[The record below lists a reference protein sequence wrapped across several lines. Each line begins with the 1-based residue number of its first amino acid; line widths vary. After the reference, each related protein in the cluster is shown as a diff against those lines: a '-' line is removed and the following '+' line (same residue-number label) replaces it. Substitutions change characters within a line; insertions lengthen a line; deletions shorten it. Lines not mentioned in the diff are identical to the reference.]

1 MNRNLLWIA
10 SICFVCLTHDPAAW
24 ALDQDPSPAP
34 PATEPPTTEP
44 PTTEPPATEP
54 PATEP
59 PAKPDAAVAAQ
70 EAAPPKNEEPKIE
83 QTQQRLE
90 AIEKLLEQLS
100 SELKSRKE
108 TTAVQAAPEKPPVP
122 EKSSDVVAAPRP
134 RGERL
139 TQPKLPVS
147 VKLEPSWLE
156 QIKWRSI
163 GPANMSGR
171 ISDIAVHEK
180 DSSLWWI
187 ATASGGL
194 LKSTNHGGSFEHQFD
209 REKVV
214 SIGSI
219 ATDPN
224 NREILWVGTGEINPR
239 NSVSYGNGVY
249 KTVDGGKTFLHLG
262 LDRSYQIARILVDPR
277 NSDTVYVGA
286 AGRLYGSNPER
297 GVYKTTDGGKTWQQ
311 ILFVDDQTGV
321 IDMVMSP
328 TDPNTIVVAMWDRQ
342 RDGFDSWP
350 GSVPKPDGVDGYDP
364 IRKWGKGGGIYRTTD
379 GGANWTKISKG
390 LPPGMTGR
398 IGLDWQLHSPH
409 ALFAIIDCEDIGKG
423 PSTFSA
429 FLGLVGENVD
439 SKAIVTQVMTDSPA
453 AKAGVLVG
461 DQLISVDGTNTT
473 EFDQLLE
480 ALRKKRVGQRVAIS
494 LKRGEE
500 DKTFDILLTGR
511 PGTPAQATTVTLGV
525 NGEDKDQAIV
535 IQRVSVGGSAAK
547 AGIKIGDVITK
558 VDGQAPGTRVSLN
571 EKIQKKSEGDKI
583 QLEIQRGE
591 EKLEVTVVL
600 EARVG
605 RGGGFQ
611 TPAQSNVY
619 MGIQGEDASGGV
631 TLTSITEAGPAEK
644 GGLKSGDI
652 VIQIDSKEIASYEA
666 LVSEIRNHKAGDV
679 VKVKVKRGDQTVE
692 IEVVL
697 ADRLSGGSAVRPYTY
712 SYFGQSPNVQD
723 QQGSDGYKYGGVY
736 KSTDGGA
743 TWHRINSLNTRP
755 MYFSV
760 VKVDPSDE
768 KNLYVLGVAQHQSR
782 DGGSIF
788 TEDFGK
794 RVHADG
800 HDLWID
806 PSDGRHMIIGCDG
819 GIYASHDR
827 GATWDH
833 INTAAIGQFYHVA
846 ISPKQPY
853 WVAGGLQ
860 DNGSWAGPAISR
872 AGGAVNEDWVN
883 LNGGDGF
890 VCRVDPNDPDL
901 FYAESQNGM
910 IIRRNFRTGERG
922 SIRPARIDGLSYR
935 FNWNTPFV
943 LSSHNSKIFY
953 TAGNYV
959 FRSLDRGNDLRPISP
974 EITLTQRGS
983 ATAISESPRDSNV
996 LYAGTDDGAVWVT
1009 RDGGTN
1015 WKNITSNLK
1024 VPGPRFVA
1032 TIEASRHFKGR
1043 VYVCL
1048 DGHRSDDDNPY
1059 VFVSEDF
1066 GDTFNPLHS
1075 GLPWGSTRCLREDL
1089 VNPNLLYLGT
1099 EFAFWVSIDRGQNW
1113 TQFNQSLPTV
1123 AIHDVAIH
1131 PENGE
1136 IVVATHG
1143 RSLWACD
1150 VTGLRQLKPENVGK
1164 EIALFDPVDVIRWR
1178 SDPGRGGTNRSFA
1191 GQNPSQGAKF
1201 WYALPN
1207 KVEKVVARIENID
1220 GELISELTAKGEPGL
1235 HLITWDL
1242 TQNNRDQGRGPGP
1255 GGGVPGR
1262 GPGGGGFGPGGSGGS
1277 RGPGA
1282 GGPGAGGDPPADD
1295 SGQRP
1300 GRQRR
1305 GRGENP
1311 PEGSSAPTEETAQNP
1326 NPNPNPPAQEEAD
1339 AEAQQP
1345 ATGSPAAQAA
1355 SPASGAPS
1363 SLPSG
1368 SPGNRPPQGFQ
1379 GFRGARPVPN
1389 GTYRVQL
1396 LVDGKV
1402 IKSYSIS
1409 INRDPNLPENA
1420 VADEL
1425 YELQNLLTK
1434 QAKEDKYQ
1442 NKSNGRGNFGDD

>member
-1 MNRNLLWIA
+1 MIRLALAPVIVLVSFLTQNLILRA
-10 SICFVCLTHDPAAW
+10 EYQDKPQEPAAT
-24 ALDQDPSPAP
+24 APA
-34 PATEPPTTEP
+34 TTEP
-44 PTTEPPATEP
+44 ATTEPPATPAVQEP
-54 PATEP
+54 APASVASESKSQESKPAPETE
-59 PAKPDAAVAAQ
+59 K
-70 EAAPPKNEEPKIE
+70 
-83 QTQQRLE
+83 RLE

-100 SELKSRKE
+100 GELKARKE
-108 TTAVQAAPEKPPVP
+108 PEVAKKTDEPKKAEDKKPEAP
-122 EKSSDVVAAPRP
+122 SDLVATPRP
-134 RGERL
+134 RAER
-139 TQPKLPVS
+139 QSPPRLPPS

-156 QIKWRSI
+156 EIKWRSI

-171 ISDIAVHEK
+171 ITDIAVHEK
-180 DSSLWWI
+180 DTSLWWI

-194 LKSTNHGGSFEHQFD
+194 LKSTNHGGSFQHQFD

-224 NREILWVGTGEINPR
+224 NKDVLWVGTGEINPR

-249 KTVDGGKTFLHLG
+249 KTVDGGKTFQHLG
-262 LDRSYQIARILVDPR
+262 LDRSYQIARILVDPK
-277 NSDTVYVGA
+277 NPDTVYVGA

-321 IDMVMSP
+321 IDMAMSP
-328 TDPNTIVVAMWDRQ
+328 TDPNTIVVAMWDRL

-350 GSVPKPDGVDGYDP
+350 GTVPKPDGVDGYDP
-364 IRKWGKGGGIYRTTD
+364 IRKWGKSGGIYRTTD
-379 GGANWTKISKG
+379 GGANWKKTSQG

-398 IGLDWQLHSPH
+398 IGLDWQQHSPN
-409 ALFAIIDCEDIGKG
+409 ALYAIIDCEDIGKG
-423 PSTFSA
+423 PPA
-429 FLGLVGENVD
+429 FAAYLGLVGNNVD
-439 SKAIVTQVMTDSPA
+439 SKSIVTQVMTESPA
-453 AKAGVLVG
+453 AKAGLQVG
-461 DQLISVDGTNTT
+461 DQILSVDGNNITQ
-473 EFDQLLE
+473 FDQLLE
-480 ALRKKRVGQRVAIS
+480 TLRKKKVGQRVSITA
-494 LKRGEE
+494 KRGEE
-500 DKTFDILLTGR
+500 EKTYDILLTGR
-511 PGTPAQATTVTLGV
+511 PGTSAQATTVSLGLQ
-525 NGEDKDQAIV
+525 GEDKDEKIV
-535 IQRVSVGGSAAK
+535 VQRVSVGGSAAK
-547 AGIKIGDVITK
+547 AGVKIGDVITK
-558 VDGQAPGTRVSLN
+558 VDGKAPGPFQALN
-571 EKIQKKSEGDKI
+571 ESTQKKSEGDKV

-591 EKLEVTVVL
+591 EKLDVTVVL

-611 TPAQSNVY
+611 TPAQSNVF
-619 MGIQGEDASGGV
+619 MGIQGEDAPGGGAN
-631 TLTSITEAGPAEK
+631 LTSITESGPAEK
-644 GGLKSGDI
+644 AGLKSGDI
-652 VIQIDSKEIASYEA
+652 VTQIDGKEIAGYDA
-666 LVSEIRNHKAGDV
+666 LVAEIRTHKPDDKL
-679 VKVKVKRGDQTVE
+679 KVKVKRGDQSVE
-692 IEVVL
+692 VEVTL
-697 ADRLSGGSAVRPYTY
+697 ADRLSGGSAARPYTY
-712 SYFGQSPNVQD
+712 SYFGQSPNIQD

-736 KSTDGGA
+736 KSTDGGE
-743 TWHRINSLNTRP
+743 TWQRINSLNTRP

-760 VKVDPSDE
+760 VKVDPSDT
-768 KNLYVLGVAQHQSR
+768 NHLYVLGVAQHQSK
-782 DGGSIF
+782 DGGAIF
-788 TEDFGK
+788 TEDFGR

-806 PSDGRHMIIGCDG
+806 PNDGRHMIIGCDG
-819 GIYASHDR
+819 GVYVTHDR

-872 AGGAVNEDWVN
+872 SGGAVNEDWVN

-901 FYAESQNGM
+901 FYAESQNGV
-910 IIRRNFRTGERG
+910 IVRRNLKTGERG
-922 SIRPARIDGLSYR
+922 SIRPARVDGLSYR
-935 FNWNTPFV
+935 FNWNTPFI

-983 ATAISESPRDSNV
+983 ATALSESPRDPNL
-996 LYAGTDDGAVWVT
+996 LYVGTDDGALWVT
-1009 RDGGTN
+1009 RDGGTT
-1015 WKNITSNLK
+1015 WKNITANLK
-1024 VPGPRFVA
+1024 SPGPRYVA

-1059 VFVSEDF
+1059 AFVSEDF
-1066 GDTFNPLHS
+1066 GETFNPLHA

-1113 TQFNQSLPTV
+1113 TQFNQNLPTV
-1123 AIHDVAIH
+1123 AIHEVAIH

-1150 VTGLRQLKPENVGK
+1150 VSGLRQLKPENIGK
-1164 EIALFDPVDVIRWR
+1164 EIAFFDPVDVTRWR

-1191 GQNPSQGAKF
+1191 GQNPSSGAKL

-1207 KVEKVVARIENID
+1207 KAEKVVARIENIE
-1220 GELISELTAKGEPGL
+1220 GELINEVTAKAEPGL
-1235 HLITWDL
+1235 HLISWDL
-1242 TQNNRDQGRGPGP
+1242 TQTNRDQGRGPGGAAGAP
-1255 GGGVPGR
+1255 NQASSAQAGGQSAGGQATGGGDR
-1262 GPGGGGFGPGGSGGS
+1262 T
-1277 RGPGA
+1277 
-1282 GGPGAGGDPPADD
+1282 
-1295 SGQRP
+1295 

-1305 GRGENP
+1305 GRGDNP
-1311 PEGSSAPTEETAQNP
+1311 PEGTNAPSDESAPATNP
-1326 NPNPNPPAQEEAD
+1326 TPPAQEESD
-1339 AEAQQP
+1339 AEGQQP
-1345 ATGSPAAQAA
+1345 STPSEESQPQATPRPQGQRP
-1355 SPASGAPS
+1355 PGAP
-1363 SLPSG
+1363 G
-1368 SPGNRPPQGFQ
+1368 VAGNRPPQGFQ

-1389 GTYRVQL
+1389 GVYRVQL
-1396 LVDGKV
+1396 VVDGKV
-1402 IKSYSIS
+1402 IKSQSVTVS
-1409 INRDPNLPENA
+1409 RDPNLPENA

-1425 YELQNLLTK
+1425 YELKILLDK
-1434 QAKEDKYQ
+1434 QAKENKYQ